1 LKFLADMGVAGRVV
15 EWLRANGHDAVHL
28 REQGLKRLPDSDIF
42 KKAAEEQRIIL
53 TFDLDFGEIMALS
66 GTRPTS
72 VIIFRLRN
80 TRTLHVIARLQ
91 KVLDTSIVDLVAGTV
106 MVVEETRHR
115 VRHLPL
121 EI

>member
-1 LKFLADMGVAGRVV
+1 MGVAGRVV

-66 GTRPTS
+66 STHPTC

-80 TRTLHVIARLQ
+80 TRTPHVIARLQ
-91 KVLDTSIVDLVAGTV
+91 KVLDTSIADLVAGA
-106 MVVEETRHR
+106 VVVGEETRHR

-121 EI
+121 GI